1 MNAAINF
8 RHLDL
13 NLLRVFDAVMNERNL
28 TRAAQTLALSQ
39 SAVSHA
45 LKRLRTLLGDEL
57 LTRTAFGVVPT
68 PKAEALWPSVR
79 TALAQLER
87 AIAPASFDPCTDAAN
102 FLLMMADATAVILLP
117 GMVSR
122 LEQMQ
127 ALANL
132 QVLPLTTRDPRKLLE
147 NNEADVAIG
156 YFPTAVMAIL
166 RQGLDSPLRRERL
179 YESEYHCVMR
189 VGHPLAEG
197 ELTVERFCAAQ
208 HLSVSLSGRAHG
220 PIDAALAALGR
231 QRRVALTVNQFFT
244 AGQVVADS
252 DLLTVLPTSF
262 MRATGHQERLVTR
275 PLPAELAMG
284 GVQVEMLWHSRHD
297 DQPAHRWLRGL
308 VLEACGLRAPLAD
321 GEASAT

>member
-1 MNAAINF
+1 MPASVNF

-13 NLLRVFDAVMNERNL
+13 NLLRVFDAVMHERNL
-28 TRAAQTLALSQ
+28 TRAAQNLALSQ

-79 TALAQLER
+79 DALAQLER
-87 AIAPASFDPCTDAAN
+87 AIAPATYDPQTDSAN
-102 FLLMMADATAVILLP
+102 LLLLMSDATAVTLLP
-117 GMVSR
+117 PVVSR
-122 LEQMQ
+122 LEQMKAQ
-127 ALANL
+127 ANL
-132 QVLPLTTRDPRKLLE
+132 QVLPLVTRDPRKLLE
-147 NNEADVAIG
+147 NNEADFAIG
-156 YFPTAVMAIL
+156 YFPAAVMAIL

-189 VGHPLAEG
+189 EDHPLAQG
-197 ELTVERFCAAQ
+197 EMTLDGFCEAL

-220 PIDAALAALGR
+220 PIDASLAVLGR
-231 QRRVALTVNQFFT
+231 QRRVMLTVNQFFT
-244 AGQVVADS
+244 AGQIVAHS

-275 PLPAELAMG
+275 PLPAELQMSG
-284 GVQVEMLWHSRHD
+284 LQVEMLWHSRHD
-297 DQPAHRWLRGL
+297 EQPAHRWLRGL
-308 VLEACGLRAPLAD
+308 MLEACGR
-321 GEASAT
+321 GC

>member
-1 MNAAINF
+1 MPASVNF

-13 NLLRVFDAVMNERNL
+13 NLLRVFDAVMHERNL
-28 TRAAQTLALSQ
+28 TRAAENLSLSQ

-45 LKRLRTLLGDEL
+45 LKRLRTMLGDEL

-79 TALAQLER
+79 TALAQLEQ
-87 AIAPASFDPCTDAAN
+87 AIAPAGFDPRTDTAN
-102 FLLMMADATAVILLP
+102 FLMVMADATAVILLP
-117 GMVSR
+117 PMVAR
-122 LEQMQ
+122 LEALG

-147 NNEADVAIG
+147 NNEVDVAIG
-156 YFPTAVMAIL
+156 YFPAAVMAIL

-179 YESEYHCVMR
+179 YESEYQCVMR

-197 ELTVERFCAAQ
+197 ELTLDGFCAAQ

-231 QRRVALTVNQFFT
+231 QRRVMLAVNQFFT

-262 MRATGHQERLVTR
+262 MRATGHTERLVTR
-275 PLPAELAMG
+275 PLPAELQMSG
-284 GVQVEMLWHSRHD
+284 LQVELLWHSRHD
-297 DQPAHRWLRGL
+297 DQPAHKWLRQL
-308 VLEACGLRAPLAD
+308 VLEACGRHPA
-321 GEASAT
+321 GGG